1 MLTQEIKN
9 KLNELYQSTP
19 DYVGVAYG
27 YKTVQ
32 GLETSNV
39 SIVFTVPKKKPL
51 NEIPFE
57 ERLPEFVE
65 ISGTIYRTDVVE
77 IEKVIPMT
85 HIDTVDCNN
94 PLINPSCYTWTPLGS
109 VNPPN
114 RNTIRPLVGGI
125 SLTSQH
131 LLGYVGTL
139 GLIVVDISSQK
150 LVGLTNNHVVV
161 QDASYTSYRNLTGP
175 IVNEY
180 KDIAY
185 QNGESTTPSISQ
197 VIGEVVRYVPL
208 KSQPDLN
215 TVDGALVSLS
225 ANTLSN
231 VESFKQLGID
241 YNQPMSFATTS
252 EIDSLLVT
260 PRTILSSG
268 RTTGPKTGNCGLKI
282 KFLGAGT
289 NIGSIEAGAYPI
301 QGVGRVVSF
310 NDLIVFTRLSESCNW
325 PIYHGDSGSVLI
337 ADFDGTYKIIG
348 LNFAGS
354 AQVNGSTTQIGQYGY
369 ACRIDNV
376 AFELGIQAW
385 DGTSVNAVTT
395 IDKILTPNGSAN
407 KTIIVDGK
415 TYWQVGL
422 SRHLN

>member
-27 YKTVQ
+27 NKTIQ
-32 GLETSNV
+32 GVETSDK

-65 ISGTIYRTDVVE
+65 INRTIYRTDVLE
-77 IEKVIPMT
+77 IEKVVPMVNYPVCDNYT
-85 HIDTVDCNN
+85 
-94 PLINPSCYTWTPLGS
+94 INLNCYTWSPLGS
-109 VNPPN
+109 VNPSN

-125 SLTSQH
+125 SLTAQR
-131 LLGYVGTL
+131 LLGSVGTL
-139 GLIVVDISSQK
+139 GLIVVDSLSQK

-161 QDASYTSYRNLTGP
+161 QDASYTSDRSLTGP

-180 KDIAY
+180 KSIAY
-185 QNGESTTPSISQ
+185 QNGESSSPVVGNQ
-197 VIGEVVRYVPL
+197 IGEVIRYVPL
-208 KSQPDLN
+208 KSQPQLN
-215 TVDGALVSLS
+215 TVDGALVSLC
-225 ANTLSN
+225 ANTVN
-231 VESFKQLGID
+231 NTTSFTQLGIN
-241 YNQPMSFATTS
+241 YNQPMPFATTA

-260 PRTILSSG
+260 ERTILSSG
-268 RTTGPKTGNCGLKI
+268 RTSGVKNGDCGLKI
-282 KFLGAGT
+282 KLLGAFQ
-289 NIGSIEAGAYPI
+289 NVGSYPL
-301 QGVGRVVSF
+301 QGVGRQVSF
-310 NDLIVFTRLSESCNW
+310 NDLIVFTRLSETCNF
-325 PIYHGDSGSVLI
+325 PIYGGDSGSVLI
-337 ADFDGTYKIIG
+337 ADFDGVYKIIG

-354 AQVNGSTTQIGQYGY
+354 SQLPGSSTQIGQYGY

-385 DGTSVNAVTT
+385 DGTPKDVVST
-395 IDKILTPNGSAN
+395 IQKIITVGGSSN

-422 SRHLN
+422 SPYLN

>member
-9 KLNELYQSTP
+9 KLNELYKSTP

-32 GLETSNV
+32 GLETSNI

-51 NEIPFE
+51 NEIPFNE
-57 ERLPEFVE
+57 HLPEFVE
-65 ISGTIYRTDVVE
+65 IDGTIYRTDVVE
-77 IEKVIPMT
+77 IEKVLTMN
-85 HIDTVDCNN
+85 DTVSCDN
-94 PLINPSCYTWTPLGS
+94 PLINPSCYTWSPLGS
-109 VNPPN
+109 VSPPN
-114 RNTIRPLVGGI
+114 RGTIRPLVGGI
-125 SLTSQH
+125 SLTAGH
-131 LLGYVGTL
+131 LLGTVGTI
-139 GLIVVDISSQK
+139 GLIVVDSSSQK

-161 QDASYTSYRNLTGP
+161 QDASYTSYRNLSGP

-180 KDIAY
+180 KYPAY
-185 QNGESTTPSISQ
+185 QNGESATPSISQ

-225 ANTLSN
+225 ASTLSN

-268 RTTGPKTGNCGLKI
+268 RTTGSKKGDCGLKI
-282 KFLGAGT
+282 KFLNAT
-289 NIGSIEAGAYPI
+289 QDVGSYPL
-301 QGVGRVVSF
+301 QGVGRTVSF
-310 NDLIVFTRLSESCNW
+310 NELICFTRLSETCNW

-337 ADFDGTYKIIG
+337 ADFDGVYKIIG

-354 AQVNGSTTQIGQYGY
+354 AQVDGSTTQIGQYGY

>member
-1 MLTQEIKN
+1 MFTEEIKN
-9 KLNELYQSTP
+9 KLNELYQNTP

-32 GLETSNV
+32 GIETSEK

-51 NEIPFE
+51 SEIPLE
-57 ERLPEFVE
+57 EHLPESVDINGVVYKTDIIE
-65 ISGTIYRTDVVE
+65 ISEVVTMTDSVVCND
-77 IEKVIPMT
+77 PS
-85 HIDTVDCNN
+85 ID
-94 PLINPSCYTWTPLGS
+94 PSCYTWSPLGS
-109 VNPPN
+109 VSPSN
-114 RNTIRPLVGGI
+114 RNTLRPLVGGI
-125 SLTSQH
+125 SLTSQNQ
-131 LLGYVGTL
+131 LGTVGTL
-139 GLIVVDISSQK
+139 GLIVVDSESQK

-161 QDASYTSYRNLTGP
+161 KDASYTNERNLSGV

-185 QNGESTTPSISQ
+185 QNGESSIPNIGN
-197 VIGEVVRYVPL
+197 VIGEVVRYVPI
-208 KSQPDLN
+208 KSQPQLN

-231 VESFKQLGID
+231 VESFKQLGIN
-241 YNQPMSFATTS
+241 YLQPMPFATTN
-252 EIDSLLVT
+252 EINSLIVT

-268 RTTGPKTGNCGLKI
+268 RTTGAKTGNCGIKI
-282 KFLGAGT
+282 KLLGAT
-289 NIGSIEAGAYPI
+289 QNVGSYPL
-301 QGVGRVVSF
+301 QGVGRTVTF
-310 NDLIVFTRLSESCNW
+310 NDLIVFTRLSETCNY

-337 ADFDGTYKIIG
+337 ADFNGTYKIIG

-354 AQVNGSTTQIGQYGY
+354 SQVEGSSTDIGQYGF

-376 AFELGIQAW
+376 AFELGIESW
-385 DGTSVNAVTT
+385 DGNSVNAITT
-395 IDKILTPNGSAN
+395 VNKILTPNGSNN

-422 SRHLN
+422 SNHLN

>member
-9 KLNELYQSTP
+9 KLNELYLSTP

-27 YKTVQ
+27 NKTVQ
-32 GLETSNV
+32 GVETSDK

-65 ISGTIYRTDVVE
+65 INKTIYRTDVLE
-77 IEKVIPMT
+77 IEEVVPM
-85 HIDTVDCNN
+85 VDYPVCDNYT
-94 PLINPSCYTWTPLGS
+94 INLNCYTWTPLGT
-109 VNPPN
+109 VNPSN

-125 SLTSQH
+125 SLTAQR
-131 LLGYVGTL
+131 LLGSVGTL
-139 GLIVVDISSQK
+139 GLIVVDTSSQK

-161 QDASYTSYRNLTGP
+161 QDASYTSDRSLTGP

-180 KDIAY
+180 KSIAY
-185 QNGESTTPSISQ
+185 QNGESSSPIVGNQ
-197 VIGEVVRYVPL
+197 IGEVIRYVPL
-208 KSQPDLN
+208 KSQPQLN
-215 TVDGALVSLS
+215 TVDGALVSLC
-225 ANTLSN
+225 ANTVN
-231 VESFKQLGID
+231 NTTSFTQLGIN
-241 YNQPMSFATTS
+241 YNQAMPFATTS
-252 EIDSLLVT
+252 EIDSLLAT

-268 RTTGPKTGNCGLKI
+268 RTSGVKNGDCGLKI
-282 KFLGAGT
+282 KLLGASQ
-289 NIGSIEAGAYPI
+289 NVGSYPL

-310 NDLIVFTRLSESCNW
+310 NDLIVFTRLSETCNY
-325 PIYHGDSGSVLI
+325 PIYKGDSGSVLI
-337 ADFDGTYKIIG
+337 ADFDGVYKIIG

-354 AQVNGSTTQIGQYGY
+354 SQLPGSSTQIGQYGY

-385 DGTSVNAVTT
+385 DGTPKDVVST
-395 IDKILTPNGSAN
+395 IQKIITVGGSSN

-422 SRHLN
+422 SPYLN

>member
-9 KLNELYQSTP
+9 KLNELYKSTP

-32 GLETSNV
+32 GLETSNI

-51 NEIPFE
+51 NEIPFD

-94 PLINPSCYTWTPLGS
+94 PLINPSCYTWSPLGTVS
-109 VNPPN
+109 PPN
-114 RNTIRPLVGGI
+114 RDTFRPLIGGI
-125 SLTSQH
+125 SLTADH
-131 LLGYVGTL
+131 LIGTVGTL
-139 GLIVVDISSQK
+139 GLIVVDSTSQK

-180 KDIAY
+180 KASAY
-185 QNGESTTPSISQ
+185 QDGESFSENKK
-197 VIGEVVRYVPL
+197 IGEVIRYVPL
-208 KSQPDLN
+208 KSRPDLN
-215 TVDGALVSLS
+215 TVDGALVSLC
-225 ANTLSN
+225 ANTVNTVTSI
-231 VESFKQLGID
+231 KQLGIN
-241 YNQPMSFATTS
+241 YNQPIPFATTS

-268 RTTGPKTGNCGLKI
+268 RTTGAKTGNCSLKI
-282 KFLGAGT
+282 KYLNATQDVGD
-289 NIGSIEAGAYPI
+289 YPL
-301 QGVGRVVSF
+301 QGVGRTVRF
-310 NDLIVFTRLSESCNW
+310 NELICFTRLSETCNW

-337 ADFDGTYKIIG
+337 ADFDGVYKIIG

-354 AQVNGSTTQIGQYGY
+354 AQVDGSTTQIGQYGY

-376 AFELGIQAW
+376 AFELGIEAW
-385 DGTSVNAVTT
+385 NGTSVNAVTT